1 MKQKSP
7 LLRSGLLLLLLS
19 YSTFS
24 FSEENIQFQPH
35 LELEIPTQQKNRAL
49 KNVLKELENK
59 YKVSIAYKSE
69 VLQDRVVKT
78 DLGSTESLEEVL
90 HELLKDHPLE
100 FKKVRDDFYVIEM
113 EHAVRK
119 PNSSSNKKR
128 VEDST
133 VEANIIVKGT
143 VTSASDQQTIPGVN
157 ILIKGT
163 SIGTVTDFNGE
174 YTLEAPEDGTLV
186 FSSIGYATQEISIN
200 GREAIDVALA
210 DDLQNLEEVVVVGYG
225 TRLKEELSGS
235 VSSITNEQLHRG
247 NSNGSYP
254 GSGIRRDHH
263 QLQHTWRICK
273 HQDQGVRYNQ

>member
-174 YTLEAPEDGTLV
+174 YTLEAP
-186 FSSIGYATQEISIN
+186 
-200 GREAIDVALA
+200 
-210 DDLQNLEEVVVVGYG
+210 
-225 TRLKEELSGS
+225 
-235 VSSITNEQLHRG
+235 
-247 NSNGSYP
+247 
-254 GSGIRRDHH
+254 
-263 QLQHTWRICK
+263 
-273 HQDQGVRYNQ
+273 

>member
-1 MKQKSP
+1 
-7 LLRSGLLLLLLS
+7 
-19 YSTFS
+19 
-24 FSEENIQFQPH
+24 
-35 LELEIPTQQKNRAL
+35 
-49 KNVLKELENK
+49 
-59 YKVSIAYKSE
+59 
-69 VLQDRVVKT
+69 
-78 DLGSTESLEEVL
+78 
-90 HELLKDHPLE
+90 
-100 FKKVRDDFYVIEM
+100 
-113 EHAVRK
+113 HAVRK

-210 DDLQNLEEVVVVGYG
+210 DDLQNLEEVVVVGCCI
-225 TRLKEELSGS
+225 RLKEEISGS
-235 VSSITNEQLHRG
+235 VYYIQSAKLN
-247 NSNGSYP
+247 NSTVSTVEDRFLGQVSV
-254 GSGIRRDHH
+254 IMH
-263 QLQHTWRICK
+263 I
-273 HQDQGVRYNQ
+273 

>member
-1 MKQKSP
+1 
-7 LLRSGLLLLLLS
+7 
-19 YSTFS
+19 
-24 FSEENIQFQPH
+24 
-35 LELEIPTQQKNRAL
+35 
-49 KNVLKELENK
+49 
-59 YKVSIAYKSE
+59 
-69 VLQDRVVKT
+69 
-78 DLGSTESLEEVL
+78 
-90 HELLKDHPLE
+90 
-100 FKKVRDDFYVIEM
+100 
-113 EHAVRK
+113 HAVRK

-186 FSSIGYATQEISIN
+186 FSSIGYAAQEISIN

-235 VSSITNEQLHRG
+235 VSSITSAKMNNSTEATAMGRIQGQVSGVTITNSSTPGGSANIRIRG
-247 NSNGSYP
+247 LGTINDSNPLYVID
-254 GSGIRRDHH
+254 GIPVGPSNDINPNDIESISI
-263 QLQHTWRICK
+263 LK
-273 HQDQGVRYNQ
+273 DASSE